1 MKLRIAI
8 FAARLLILQL
18 AGGTP
23 PSSGGEPPAFL
34 LLPHAQVDSRG
45 IFLSQVVTS
54 RAALPQIRLGA
65 APAPGQTVTL
75 TRAQIGELLQKAA
88 PELAASSWGGANQV
102 RVARRLRLLGEAE
115 LRDEL
120 TAVLQRDYVK
130 DKGELELRFARPW
143 TAVNIPDEAFTLKIQ
158 DLPSNGLSANFIVR
172 FELRTG
178 DESVGSWQIPSQAR
192 VWREIWVARST
203 LRRGQL
209 LASADLAQ
217 ERRDVLL
224 LRDLLDAAA
233 TQDSTLELAENVPAG
248 IPLTLRSVR
257 IRPLVHR
264 GKVVEALV
272 RDGALHISLKV
283 EVLEEGIPGQ
293 TVRVRNLQ
301 SRREFYGKVHDEQT
315 ILVSL

>member
-1 MKLRIAI
+1 MKLRVAI

-23 PSSGGEPPAFL
+23 PSSSGEPPAFL
-34 LLPHAQVDSRG
+34 LLPQAQVDSQG
-45 IFLSQVVTS
+45 LFLSQVVTS
-54 RAALPQIRLGA
+54 RAALPLIKLGA
-65 APAPGQTVTL
+65 APALGQTTTL

-88 PELAASSWGGANQV
+88 PECAAAHWGGASQV
-102 RVARRLRLLGEAE
+102 RISRRLRLLGEAE
-115 LRDEL
+115 LKEQL
-120 TAVLQRDYVK
+120 TAVLQREYVK
-130 DKGELELRFARPW
+130 GKGELELRFARPW
-143 TAVNIPDEAFTLKIQ
+143 TAVNIPDEPFTLKIQ

-172 FELRTG
+172 FELRAG
-178 DESVGSWQIPSQAR
+178 EESVGSWPVPSQAR

-209 LASADLAQ
+209 LTGADLAQ

-224 LRDLLDAAA
+224 LRDLLDTAA

-248 IPLTLRSVR
+248 IALTVRSVR

-272 RDGALHISLKV
+272 RDGALNISLKV
-283 EVLEEGIPGQ
+283 EVLEDGIPGQ